1 MEERKDNITVE
12 ESKNNFPILKILYRN
27 WILILCITI
36 ICTLL
41 GTAFGALTAKPVY
54 TAKSNVMLKVYL
66 ETSGTESISNNTSF
80 AKKYLPTI
88 ADVVK
93 SPAIINGAKEIG
105 EPDNGISAG
114 AVSVSHSNNS
124 LIFSI
129 SYTDVNKDLAISRLD
144 KVIESASTSFRQ
156 DKPIAV
162 EAIELVKMQN
172 ETSVSVSGGY
182 AKYVVIGL
190 VAGIVFGVMIAILVY
205 LLDNKIKDEKELEE
219 ITGVSVLS
227 YLSE

>member
-1 MEERKDNITVE
+1 MEERKDNLTIE
-12 ESKNNFPILKILYRN
+12 EGKNNFPILKILYRN
-27 WILILCITI
+27 WILILSIVI
-36 ICTLL
+36 ICTVV
-41 GTAFGALTAKPVY
+41 GTLFGALTAKPVY

-66 ETSGTESISNNTSF
+66 ETNGTESISNNTSF

-114 AVSVSHSNNS
+114 SVSVGYSNNS

-129 SYTDVNKDLAISRLD
+129 SYTDADKDLAVQRLD
-144 KVIESASTSFRQ
+144 KVIESASKSFKQ

-172 ETSVSVSGGY
+172 VTSVSTSGGY
-182 AKYVVIGL
+182 AKYVVISL
-190 VAGIVFGVMIAILVY
+190 VAGMVFGVIIAILVY
-205 LLDNKIKDEKELEE
+205 LLDNKLKDEKELEE
-219 ITGVSVLS
+219 LTGVSVLS